1 MSGKINQRGP
11 TVTLVPAG
19 RTSGVFKDIKD
30 LLGTRELLSALL
42 GRELAGQYK
51 GSFLGLGWTLIRP
64 LVMLFIYAVVVG
76 QFLGAARSVEQ
87 FAIFIFVGL
96 IFWNLISTSISSG
109 SISMTVN
116 GALLKK
122 VWFPREVLP
131 LTSFVVSAV
140 NFIVQF
146 GVLILAFL
154 LFNSWPQVGNLLY
167 LIPIFLIVFP
177 VAFGMSLIFSVLNV
191 RFRDTQFIVEVGL
204 VLGFWLSP
212 ILYPWTFAHQFL
224 ASLPF
229 GAIWQQIYLLN
240 PFGLV
245 VMAAQQALWPPMGT
259 EAGKAYQFFDSPF
272 ATRLWLSVVASW
284 IFLYIAQRIFARM
297 AGTVVVD
304 L

>member
-1 MSGKINQRGP
+1 
-11 TVTLVPAG
+11 
-19 RTSGVFKDIKD
+19 
-30 LLGTRELLSALL
+30 
-42 GRELAGQYK
+42 
-51 GSFLGLGWTLIRP
+51 
-64 LVMLFIYAVVVG
+64 
-76 QFLGAARSVEQ
+76 
-87 FAIFIFVGL
+87 
-96 IFWNLISTSISSG
+96 
-109 SISMTVN
+109 MTVN

-140 NFIVQF
+140 NFLVQF

-154 LFNSWPQVGNLLY
+154 LFNSWPQVGNLIY
-167 LIPIFLIVFP
+167 LLPIILIVFP

-191 RFRDTQFIVEVGL
+191 RFRDTQFIFEVGL
-204 VLGFWLSP
+204 ILGFWLSP

-229 GAIWQQIYLLN
+229 GAFWQQLYLMN

-245 VMAAQQALWPPMGT
+245 VMAAQQALWPPMTT
-259 EAGKAYQFFDSPF
+259 EAGKAYQYFDSPF
-272 ATRLWLSVVASW
+272 ATRLWLSVLASW

>member
-1 MSGKINQRGP
+1 MSGKISQRGP
-11 TVTLVPAG
+11 TVTLVSSG
-19 RTSGVFKDIKD
+19 RSSGFFKDVKD
-30 LLGTRELLSALL
+30 LLGTRELLFALL

-51 GSFLGLGWTLIRP
+51 GSFLGLGWTLVRP
-64 LVMLFIYAVVVG
+64 LVMLFIYAIVVG
-76 QFLGAARSVEQ
+76 EFLGAARSVEQ

-96 IFWNLISTSISSG
+96 IFWNLISSSISSG

-131 LTSFVVSAV
+131 LTSFLVSAV
-140 NFIVQF
+140 NFTVQC
-146 GVLILAFL
+146 GVLILAFF
-154 LFNSWPQVGNLLY
+154 LFNSWPQGGNLLY

-177 VAFGMSLIFSVLNV
+177 VAFGLSLIFSVLNV

-204 VLGFWLSP
+204 VLGFWFSP
-212 ILYPWTFAHQFL
+212 IIYPWTFAFQFL

-229 GAIWQQIYLLN
+229 SAFWQQLYLLN
-240 PFGLV
+240 PFVLV
-245 VMAAQQALWPPMGT
+245 VMAAQQALWAPIAT
-259 EAGKAYQFFDSPF
+259 DAGKAYQFFDSPF
-272 ATRLWLSVVASW
+272 ATRLWLSVLISW
-284 IFLYIAQRIFARM
+284 IFLYIAQRIFTKM

>member
-1 MSGKINQRGP
+1 MSGKISQRGP
-11 TVTLVPAG
+11 TVTLVPDG

-42 GRELAGQYK
+42 GRELAGKYK
-51 GSFLGLGWTLIRP
+51 GSFLGLGWTLVRP

-76 QFLGAARSVEQ
+76 QFLGAARNIEQ

-96 IFWNLISTSISSG
+96 LFWNLILESISAG

-131 LTSFVVSAV
+131 LTSFVVATV

-146 GVLILAFL
+146 GVLIFAFL
-154 LFNSWPQVGNLLY
+154 IFNSWPQLGNLLY
-167 LIPIFLIVFP
+167 LIPVFLIVFP
-177 VAFGMSLIFSVLNV
+177 VSFGMSLIFSVLNV

-204 VLGFWLSP
+204 LIGFWLSP
-212 ILYPWTFAHQFL
+212 IIYPWTFAHQFL

-229 GAIWQQIYLLN
+229 GAIWPQLYLLN

-245 VMAAQQALWPPMGT
+245 VMAAQQALWPPITT
-259 EAGKAYQFFDSPF
+259 EAGRAYQFFDSPF
-272 ATRLWLSVVASW
+272 ATRLWLSVLASW

>member
-1 MSGKINQRGP
+1 MSGRINQRGP

-30 LLGTRELLSALL
+30 LLGTRELLTALL
-42 GRELAGQYK
+42 GRELSGKYK
-51 GSFLGLGWTLIRP
+51 GSFLGLGWTLVRP

-76 QFLGAARSVEQ
+76 QFLGAARNIEQ

-96 IFWNLISTSISSG
+96 LFWNLILESISAG
-109 SISMTVN
+109 SISMTAN

-131 LTSFVVSAV
+131 LTSFAVATV
-140 NFIVQF
+140 NFMVQF
-146 GVLILAFL
+146 WVLIFAFL
-154 LFNSWPQVGNLLY
+154 MFNSWPQLGNLLY
-167 LIPIFLIVFP
+167 LIPVFLIIFP

-204 VLGFWLSP
+204 MLGFWLSP
-212 ILYPWTFAHQFL
+212 IIYPWTVAHQFL

-229 GAIWQQIYLLN
+229 GAIWQQLYLLN

-245 VMAAQQALWPPMGT
+245 AMAAQQALWPPIAT

-272 ATRLWLSVVASW
+272 ATRLWLSVLASW